1 MHAVTT
7 PGSRPA
13 LLACSPLVFYEPY
26 WEVLRRLATT
36 YRLSV
41 LALGPERVAVPTVYA
56 PTGWIEARSAAH
68 GIDTIALPLRDP
80 STRWLGFEPRALSQA
95 LSRLSPAAIW
105 VQDEPTSGVAQQLL
119 PRFWWRSRR
128 PRIGVAIVENIWR
141 APRRLAGLRQRLLVR
156 RIDHFFGGSTEAV
169 RSFRA
174 AFKADSASHEVAFLP
189 TCDHRS
195 ERSGSGPGFV
205 LGFAGR
211 ICAEKGWRVLLE
223 ALRGLP
229 PDVTLRMAGTGPE
242 DAELR
247 AVIQSPGL
255 AGRATF
261 LGVVSGR
268 DLATFYRSI
277 DTLVVPSLT
286 TPAWKEQVGAVLPE
300 AMSAEVPVIGSDSG
314 AIPEVIGAAGVVVPE
329 GDPVR
334 LRDAIARLRS
344 DPEERRRLALEGRR
358 RYEREF
364 SIEAFARRVAA
375 FCSPATR

>member
-7 PGSRPA
+7 PGSPPA
-13 LLACSPLVFYEPY
+13 LLACSSLVFYEPY
-26 WEVLRRLATT
+26 WEVLRHLATT
-36 YRLSV
+36 HRLSV
-41 LALGPERVAVPTVYA
+41 LALGPERVGVPTVYA
-56 PTGWIEARSAAH
+56 PTGWIAARPAAD
-68 GIDTIALPLRDP
+68 GIQTIALPLRDP
-80 STRWLGFEPRALSQA
+80 STPWLGFEPRALGQA
-95 LSRLSPAAIW
+95 LRRLSPTAIW
-105 VQDEPTSGVAQQLL
+105 VHDEPTSGVAQQLL
-119 PRFWWRSRR
+119 SRFWWRRR
-128 PRIGVAIVENIWR
+128 RTRIGVAIVENIWR

-156 RIDHFFGGSTEAV
+156 RIDHFLGGSTEAV

-195 ERSGSGPGFV
+195 ESRRSGPGFV

-211 ICAEKGWRVLLE
+211 ICAEKGWRVLIE

-247 AVIQSPGL
+247 AALQSAGL
-255 AGRATF
+255 AGRATL
-261 LGVVSGR
+261 LGVVSRR
-268 DLATFYRSI
+268 DLSSFYRGI

-286 TPAWKEQVGAVLPE
+286 TPVWKEQLGAVLPE

-314 AIPEVIGAAGVVVPE
+314 AIPEVIGAAGIVVPE
-329 GDPVR
+329 GDPAR

-344 DPEERRRLALEGRR
+344 DPEERRRLAREGRR

-375 FCSPATR
+375 FCSSALR